1 MTFLYFCNKIFI
13 YFYNFIPTIIN
24 KNLIKNMYA
33 FYINY
38 KYYISSGELLYVNFY
53 QTSRQYKSFN
63 FVFRQL
69 INIHRQQRKLK
80 QFNINHEISCK
91 I

>member
-1 MTFLYFCNKIFI
+1 MHFTS
-13 YFYNFIPTIIN
+13 TIN
-24 KNLIKNMYA
+24 TTSVVV
-33 FYINY
+33 NY
-38 KYYISSGELLYVNFY
+38 LYVNFY